1 MSEKLDCREAIARL
15 QDYLKQE
22 LTPELAGEL
31 RAHLEDCRP
40 CHGYAR
46 FERSFL
52 EMLEARARRCGCP
65 DELRARVLRDLRIE
79 MEQG

>member
-1 MSEKLDCREAIARL
+1 MSESLECREAIARL

-31 RAHLEDCRP
+31 RAHLEHCRP
-40 CHGYAR
+40 CEGYAR

-52 EMLEARARRCGCP
+52 EMLEARAHHCCP
-65 DELRARVLRDLRIE
+65 DERRARVLRDLRIE

>member
-1 MSEKLDCREAIARL
+1 MSESLECREAIARL

-22 LTPELAGEL
+22 LTPKLTGEL
-31 RAHLEDCRP
+31 RAHLEHCRP
-40 CHGYAR
+40 CESYAR

-52 EMLEARARRCGCP
+52 EMLEARAGHCCCP

>member
-1 MSEKLDCREAIARL
+1 MSESLECREAIARL

-22 LTPELAGEL
+22 LTPERAGEL
-31 RAHLEDCRP
+31 RAHLEHCRP
-40 CHGYAR
+40 CEGYAR

-52 EMLEARARRCGCP
+52 EMLEARAHHCCP
-65 DELRARVLRDLRIE
+65 EELRARVLRDLRIE

>member
-1 MSEKLDCREAIARL
+1 MSEPLDCREAIARL

-22 LTPELAGEL
+22 LTPELEAEM
-31 RAHLEDCRP
+31 RAHLDYCRP
-40 CHGYAR
+40 CLGYAR

-52 EMLEARARRCGCP
+52 QMLEARARHCGCP
-65 DELRARVLRDLRIE
+65 DELRARVLRELRNE